1 MKKVSKRKLMEMLS
15 AIEIEIFIMNIDKK
29 IRAEDAVTL
38 LDLIEG
44 VENLIEGVNYEDFNN

>member
-38 LDLIEG
+38 LDLVEG
-44 VENLIEGVNYEDFNN
+44 VENLIEGE

>member
-15 AIEIEIFIMNIDKK
+15 AIEIEIFIMYIDKK
-29 IRAEDAVTL
+29 ISDEDAVTL

-44 VENLIEGVNYEDFNN
+44 VENLIEGE